1 MKKIMIVKGE
11 ITGCDNYLVPECKL
25 AVRYKVADTK
35 HFHDCQ
41 KYVGHH
47 FALVYGDYGDQIAE
61 AAEALAWRS
70 CAHKLSK
77 HGLPYTGRPLSQ
89 IAERRDRMIYFDNSA
104 TTCVDAE
111 VADRAVEIMCRQ
123 FGNPSSLHGVG
134 SSAYTELGI
143 ARNQIAKMIAA
154 RTGDIYFTSGGTES
168 NNIAV
173 QRCGPRLSLGKA
185 YCNNCH

>member
-1 MKKIMIVKGE
+1 
-11 ITGCDNYLVPECKL
+11 
-25 AVRYKVADTK
+25 
-35 HFHDCQ
+35 
-41 KYVGHH
+41 
-47 FALVYGDYGDQIAE
+47 
-61 AAEALAWRS
+61 
-70 CAHKLSK
+70 
-77 HGLPYTGRPLSQ
+77 
-89 IAERRDRMIYFDNSA
+89 MIYFDNSA

-168 NNIAV
+168 N
-173 QRCGPRLSLGKA
+173 
-185 YCNNCH
+185 CNCTRRDGTT